1 MRKPSADLGSVTRRL
16 PILLVAGL
24 ALACGSLGAASYVLS
39 RAPRTLDIKN
49 TPSWNVITPA
59 RWDALQA
66 SLRRKGFDPETVHV
80 VTAAPPLTLVSATRT
95 SGPSCLILTHN
106 GLMGATVCGSPT
118 RIMTFAT
125 TGHFD
130 QHLSNGTTQRV
141 GTTNVV
147 GIVPAGVVSVQQ
159 EWSTDGRASKM
170 YAPLLSAPQ
179 AMVFGETLASA
190 RAITF
195 TARTSSGV
203 VVARKT
209 VRALPR

>member
-1 MRKPSADLGSVTRRL
+1 
-16 PILLVAGL
+16 LLVAGL
-24 ALACGSLGAASYVLS
+24 TLACGSFGAASYALS

-59 RWDALQA
+59 RWSALQGR
-66 SLRRKGFDPETVHV
+66 LTRKGFDPKTVHV
-80 VTAAPPLTLVSATRT
+80 VTAAAELALVSATRT
-95 SGPSCLILTHN
+95 SGPSCLILTRN

-118 RIMTFAT
+118 RLVTFAT
-125 TGHFD
+125 PGHFD
-130 QHLSNGTTQRV
+130 QHLNNGTTQRV
-141 GTTNVV
+141 GTTNIV
-147 GIVPAGVVSVQQ
+147 GIVPAGAVSVQQ
-159 EWSTDGRASKM
+159 EWSTDGRANKM
-170 YAPLLSAPQ
+170 YAPLLSAPK

-190 RAITF
+190 RAVVL